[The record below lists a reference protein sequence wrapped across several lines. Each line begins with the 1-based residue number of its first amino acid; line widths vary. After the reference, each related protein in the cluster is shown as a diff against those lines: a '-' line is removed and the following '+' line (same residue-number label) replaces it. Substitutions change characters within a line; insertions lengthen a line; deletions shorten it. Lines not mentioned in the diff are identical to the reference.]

1 MNINNGIMKQLS
13 IILMGLIMLL
23 SCEKPQTGTDGKEE
37 GEGTASECVVPK
49 TAQAGKDVILQ
60 WEGFVQGA
68 DIFLVSSDGKE
79 YDMDVRNVTSSGLTF
94 RIPSNVPAGVYKVKL
109 VQNGTK
115 ELGQIT
121 VTAAPLPV
129 TGLKMPSGA
138 KQGEV
143 MHISGAGFE
152 DGCSVKFAG
161 ADADPVTL
169 EASLTNMGIS
179 VVIPE
184 DMPAGEY
191 EVSLVQDGM
200 SWVIAEDFQVYE
212 KLVMKTLVRV
222 EYDTPYIGTAML
234 RYSWDISYDDP
245 VTLTLSEYVVE
256 GEVVSLEA
264 YDRYECNEVMSEIVL
279 VEDGLEL
286 SNDLEMTYDRNVES
300 GFPNSSNVL
309 IYGNDEPTLFTWTYD
324 SDGFLTEISSPK
336 LSFRSLDYTDGNLTR
351 FALTGFRYDDPE
363 LVNHPGAADV
373 AWGYMSL
380 VEINDPF
387 VYFPYLLG
395 WYDLDSALL
404 PSTIQIPDPSGAG
417 TLEYPLSYE
426 FDEDGYVISMAWDT
440 NKIRYFYE

>member
-1 MNINNGIMKQLS
+1 MKRLS
-13 IILMGLIMLL
+13 IILMALAMVL
-23 SCEKPQTGTDGKEE
+23 SCEKPQTGTEGKED

-60 WEGFVQGA
+60 WDGFVQGA
-68 DIFLVSSDGKE
+68 DIFLVASDGKE

-109 VQNGTK
+109 VQDGTK

-143 MHISGAGFE
+143 MHISGVGFE

-161 ADADPVTL
+161 TDADPVTL

-191 EVSLVQDGM
+191 EVSFVQDGM

-212 KLVMKTLVRV
+212 ELVMKTLVRI
-222 EYDTPYIGTAML
+222 EYDTSYIGTAML
-234 RYSWDISYDDP
+234 RYSWDMSYDDP

-256 GEVVSLEA
+256 DGIATLEA
-264 YDRYECNEVMSEIVL
+264 FDKYECDLVHSKIVL
-279 VEDGLEL
+279 AEEGRYQ
-286 SNDLEMTYDRNVES
+286 SNDMEMTYDRNVES
-300 GFPNSSNVL
+300 GFPDASDVL
-309 IYGNDEPTLFTWTYD
+309 LYGKDKPTHFTWTYN
-324 SDGFLTEISSPK
+324 SDGFLTEVASPTRP
-336 LSFRSLDYTDGNLTR
+336 FRVLDYADGNLTV
-351 FALTGFRYDDPE
+351 FRNIVFNYGNEE

-373 AWGYMSL
+373 AWGYMSMM
-380 VEINDPF
+380 EINDPF
-387 VYFPYLLG
+387 VYVPYLLG
-395 WYDLDSALL
+395 WYDLDSSLL
-404 PSTIQIPDPSGAG
+404 PSSITVPDPEDPTG
-417 TLEYPLSYE
+417 TKTVEYPLSYE

-440 NKIRYFYE
+440 NKIGYFYE